1 VTEDAPIPGAAEMR
15 LGPKERLE
23 ILKERAR
30 QRRDQALANAKIER
44 TKLWLT
50 RTPAGVA
57 KYQWL
62 IDALDSDDPTTRELA
77 EAELSRLQAP
87 GRRADTAETRLDQ
100 QYQMHRERLD
110 QRLDELDQRLRAA
123 KDQGDARAEAALT
136 RLRERIA
143 ARRDEL
149 EFLESGRDYRKELGV
164 EGRRGTGTSD
174 SADMKVDDALAKLKE
189 LRAKPYFPGQ
199 AAEKLDRVEQ
209 LITQAKKQ
217 ERSHVGP
224 VITKQLKR
232 LELQL
237 NRAERREGVRPQP
250 QTPLKPPPG
259 RQSSTSSATPAAAS
273 RQSTPGPSPK
283 MVDAYAE
290 YFRQMTPEEAEV
302 DLKADMA
309 DDPALTARG
318 IPSPRTLAKQQAY
331 SRVFPDRPL
340 TLRLPAAD
348 TPPQAGP
355 APQPT
360 TPGQASTPPVPT
372 PQPPAPTPAAPTP
385 TPTAPRT
392 ERTAPATTPP
402 TPQAAPQPTPQT
414 PRAQALMKRLVEYYT
429 PLSDQDLEREAAR
442 VSRSDPT
449 GMDVGT
455 QYRLRAIEQVR
466 NARQGPG
473 GPLDPATG
481 LPASPASS
489 SQRPPQGM
497 GEHTRWVE
505 QYRSL
510 DNKALHE
517 EATRVLRSDPLAR
530 TADTNSKLTA
540 LNQLMDERKAAKPH
554 GDYVNE
560 DTLQRY
566 QGEVKDWSTA
576 KLLEESH
583 TMRGAIA
590 GTLGNLTQ
598 LKPEAFAAAS
608 KFLAWAREAEVAGG
622 AVASFPSAG
631 AGLAFIAPLAWG
643 LALKSLS
650 EAFPDAGAYLQ
661 DLYHR
666 QLAIGLELHARQG
679 RKDTPATPAPDE
691 EP

>member
-1 VTEDAPIPGAAEMR
+1 MVTVIQKAPGNALTDVLGALNAVLAGIEANRQAGQQADLLKAALLKGQGEFVPAPAQPRSFLETIFGGSASPNTIHIGDSSYQFQPYPALGEEGARALDLVYPQTRTLAPRAPLPLDDTPAAPLFAQGLPTPATVTEDAPIPGAAEMR

-87 GRRADTAETRLDQ
+87 GRRADTAEVRLDQ
-100 QYQMHRERLD
+100 TYQMHRERLD

-340 TLRLPAAD
+340 TLRLPAAATPSPAGA
-348 TPPQAGP
+348 TPPPTAP
-355 APQPT
+355 A
-360 TPGQASTPPVPT
+360 
-372 PQPPAPTPAAPTP
+372 PAPTP
-385 TPTAPRT
+385 
-392 ERTAPATTPP
+392 TTPRAE
-402 TPQAAPQPTPQT
+402 QAAPAPTAT
-414 PRAQALMKRLVEYYT
+414 DSA
-429 PLSDQDLEREAAR
+429 
-442 VSRSDPT
+442 
-449 GMDVGT
+449 
-455 QYRLRAIEQVR
+455 
-466 NARQGPG
+466 
-473 GPLDPATG
+473 LDPATLKKYTAEYTKLTTDALEEEMRQVTTADPQLRSPITRARVTAG
-481 LPASPASS
+481 SQILAQRGQAANPATPDPAGRPWSRKVRRPDTPL
-489 SQRPPQGM
+489 RPPNLQ
-497 GEHTRWVE
+497 EPVAPAPEPPPEEAVARQVVEQYVE
-505 QYRSL
+505 QYRTMPTIAIEA
-510 DNKALHE
+510 DLHRTL
-517 EATRVLRSDPLAR
+517 AADP
-530 TADTNSKLTA
+530 
-540 LNQLMDERKAAKPH
+540 
-554 GDYVNE
+554 
-560 DTLQRY
+560 QR
-566 QGEVKDWSTA
+566 QSAVTKA
-576 KLLEESH
+576 KLS
-583 TMRGAIA
+583 
-590 GTLGNLTQ
+590 
-598 LKPEAFAAAS
+598 AFA
-608 KFLAWAREAEVAGG
+608 R
-622 AVASFPSAG
+622 
-631 AGLAFIAPLAWG
+631 I
-643 LALKSLS
+643 LALRES
-650 EAFPDAGAYLQ
+650 
-661 DLYHR
+661 
-666 QLAIGLELHARQG
+666 
-679 RKDTPATPAPDE
+679 PAQTPAPPDDAA
-691 EP
+691 P